1 MSTEIALDA
10 TPLWVLDELA
20 FTWRE
25 AQREASNAYCHW
37 RRARDRTAY
46 AIYRAAQDRADAA
59 QDALSERSQQERES
73 TKT

>member
-1 MSTEIALDA
+1 VSPPPAPGA
-10 TPLWVLDELA
+10 WVFHELA

-25 AQREASNAYCHW
+25 AQLEAATAYCHW

-59 QDALSERSQQERES
+59 QDALSDRWRAHGVSA
-73 TKT
+73 TT